1 VRGWEQVA
9 QVIEHAASLRRDDEL
24 VGIEI
29 IAQYVTADLGYVV
42 DIERATAKIG
52 SREDITP
59 YALRA
64 TNIFRCEEG
73 GLDDGASPCRP
84 HHHDAASGI
93 GPPPV
98 APVRSVEDGVAVCGG
113 PLTACVAQAYQCR
126 AALRRDEGDRGA
138 EWRTAVGGMCPAS
151 QRSSTEKM
159 ASRMRRNGWVRGL
172 PRVDRGGR

>member
-73 GLDDGASPCRP
+73 GWMMAHRHADPITTTQPAE
-84 HHHDAASGI
+84 
-93 GPPPV
+93 
-98 APVRSVEDGVAVCGG
+98 SV
-113 PLTACVAQAYQCR
+113 LHQ
-126 AALRRDEGDRGA
+126 
-138 EWRTAVGGMCPAS
+138 
-151 QRSSTEKM
+151 
-159 ASRMRRNGWVRGL
+159 
-172 PRVDRGGR
+172 